1 METIELYTDGAC
13 SGNPGKGGWA
23 YIITD
28 GRRSRKG
35 WGYIDNT
42 TNNRMELMAVL
53 KGLESIETPSD
64 VLVITDSRYVMDAF
78 TKGWIKNWEKNDWIT
93 SSKQPVKNLDLWEM
107 LLRETLKHKVEWRWI
122 KGHSGHLLNE
132 ECDELAR
139 QAIIDSEQTRS
150 RFNQY

>member
-23 YIITD
+23 YVII
-28 GRRSRKG
+28 SKQKKCKG
-35 WGYIDNT
+35 WGYVEFT
-42 TNNRMELMAVL
+42 TNNRMELMAII

-78 TKGWIKNWEKNDWIT
+78 AKGWIKSWKKNGWMT
-93 SSKQPVKNLDLWEM
+93 ANKQPVKNRDLWEI
-107 LLRETLKHKVEWRWI
+107 LLGETLKHKVEWQWI

-139 QAIIDSEQTRS
+139 QAILDSEQTRS
-150 RFNQY
+150 RFN